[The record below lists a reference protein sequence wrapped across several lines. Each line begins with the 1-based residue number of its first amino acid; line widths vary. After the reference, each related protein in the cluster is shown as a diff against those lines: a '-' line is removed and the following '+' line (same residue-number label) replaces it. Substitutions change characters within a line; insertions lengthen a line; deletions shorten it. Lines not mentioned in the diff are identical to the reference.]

1 MKSATRNSQETNKNT
16 PQFIGAAFLLQAVA
30 SLVAGLLL
38 PGILN
43 ISENIVDTMIG
54 LENNAMQVR
63 VGIMVEM
70 ITVIALIILS
80 ILLFL
85 ILKKH
90 NMKIALVALGFRLT
104 EVALLAASRIE
115 TFSLLRISQA
125 SVIEG
130 HPVYL
135 QTLGNLAF
143 EAQEFTY
150 SLNMVFF
157 SLGGTLFYYLLF
169 KSGYVPKA
177 LAIFGLIVAPLALI
191 GTLMELFGFAAPL
204 YLFIPNLPFELI
216 IGLWLLV
223 KGISGTETT

>member
-1 MKSATRNSQETNKNT
+1 MKSDKNT
-16 PQFIGAAFLLQAVA
+16 PRFIGAAFLLQAVA
-30 SLVAGLLL
+30 SLAAGLLL

-43 ISENIVDTMIG
+43 ISENIVDTMTGIA
-54 LENNAMQVR
+54 NNGMQVR
-63 VGIMVEM
+63 AGIVVEM

-80 ILLFL
+80 TLLF
-85 ILKKH
+85 IVLKKQD
-90 NMKIALVALGFRLT
+90 MKIALVALGFRLT

-130 HPVYL
+130 HPSYL
-135 QTLGNLAF
+135 QTLGNLAY
-143 EAQEFTY
+143 ESQEFTY

-191 GTLMELFGFAAPL
+191 GTLMELFGFSAPL
-204 YLFIPNLPFELI
+204 YLFIPNLPFELA
-216 IGLWLLV
+216 IGIWLLV
-223 KGISGTETT
+223 KGIRDIETE